1 MTFLHSLGQKQKSA
15 DASAMSAVHLIADEL
30 LQIADA
36 SAMGFLGWCRRKAAV
51 AG

>member
-1 MTFLHSLGQKQKSA
+1 MSAVGQQQKSA

-36 SAMGFLGWCRRKAAV
+36 SAMGFLGWRRRKAAV
-51 AG
+51 GG